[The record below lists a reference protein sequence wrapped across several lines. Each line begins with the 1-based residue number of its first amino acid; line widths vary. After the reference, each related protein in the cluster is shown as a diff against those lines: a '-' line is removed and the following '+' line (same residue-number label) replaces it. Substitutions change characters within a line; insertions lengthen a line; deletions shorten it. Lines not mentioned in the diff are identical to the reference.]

1 MVVAGG
7 QQVAVQVGV
16 PREAVTLF
24 LVAAKAQVRHADTV
38 GIGLGGVLGVVEDE
52 NVAGRGL
59 GGNDARV
66 LRHAS
71 RAVDLSLVVDLD
83 LDLDF
88 AGHRSETAE
97 LALLV
102 VVVRR
107 VELRVLVGK
116 LSWKREA
123 GKQKYELKKAI
134 FRHISWTSSI
144 QFMGSNKLTFTSGS
158 EFVAPLN

>member
-7 QQVAVQVGV
+7 QQVAVQVRV

-24 LVAAKAQVRHADTV
+24 LVASKAQVRHADTV

-59 GGNDARV
+59 GGDDARV

-71 RAVDLSLVVDLD
+71 SAVDLSLVVDLD

-97 LALLV
+97 LTLLV

-116 LSWKREA
+116 LSWKRET
-123 GKQKYELKKAI
+123 GKLNCFLLKK
-134 FRHISWTSSI
+134 
-144 QFMGSNKLTFTSGS
+144 
-158 EFVAPLN
+158 V